1 MTIDG
6 AMPDKPYHMCKTFRD
21 HNFSLVALSETR
33 WRDEGIIDIDEYQIL
48 FSGLPANA
56 PVALP
61 GVGIALNKSMQLAW
75 NAAGRVLDTRGGRL
89 MRITLLLAKRTYHVI
104 SVYAHTFR
112 ASESEKEQFY
122 KDLHN
127 MTALCKSGEE
137 LILLG
142 DFNARVGIGEPR
154 IDAADGDTETLLGSF
169 GLPEINDNGRLLLD
183 FCRQQGPRPSE

>member
-1 MTIDG
+1 
-6 AMPDKPYHMCKTFRD
+6 
-21 HNFSLVALSETR
+21 
-33 WRDEGIIDIDEYQIL
+33 
-48 FSGLPANA
+48 
-56 PVALP
+56 
-61 GVGIALNKSMQLAW
+61 MQLAW

-104 SVYAHTFR
+104 SVYAPTFR
-112 ASESEKEQFY
+112 ASESEKEQCY

-142 DFNARVGIGEPR
+142 GFNARVGIREPR

-169 GLPEINDNGRLLLD
+169 GLPEINDNGRFLLD
-183 FCRQQGPRPSE
+183 FCRQQGSRPFRVMSTFFQHKTYGTWQHNLTEQRNGIRSIMLLLNPRHVLSLKMLELCRVWILIVTIGSLVSISGF